1 MEANQAEFN
10 DPQSQAVISK
20 NHDNL
25 VIPAGGKTAID
36 FNTVDE
42 ELNSGGIG
50 GSAKPKV
57 DEGGLKYTDIPST
70 LKLYADALLP
80 WYGEECC
87 VRLFNRKWQF
97 REEGASML
105 VE

>member
-1 MEANQAEFN
+1 M
-10 DPQSQAVISK
+10 
-20 NHDNL
+20 

-42 ELNSGGIG
+42 EKNSGGIG
-50 GSAKPKV
+50 GSAKPQI
-57 DEGGLKYTDIPST
+57 DEGGLKYTDIPSS

-80 WYGEECC
+80 FYGEDMC

-97 REEGASML
+97 REEGATML
-105 VE
+105 VN